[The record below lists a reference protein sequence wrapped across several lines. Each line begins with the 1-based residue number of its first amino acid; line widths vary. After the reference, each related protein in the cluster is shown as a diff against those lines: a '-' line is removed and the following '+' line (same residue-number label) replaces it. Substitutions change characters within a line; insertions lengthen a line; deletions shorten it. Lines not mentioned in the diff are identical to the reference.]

1 MEMIRNTVIGQEAE
15 VLVFVLLLL
24 LLSIT
29 RYSEET
35 RLTLFLRSFTNANLV
50 DQQLRQ
56 ERAFSRLAI
65 LSFVI
70 ILLST
75 SAFIALAFH
84 HFTLFLDFSF
94 LGLMLFVL
102 IGLILLTTARVA
114 LYAFIAWLF
123 ELDHLQQQH
132 SFHWLLNNFI
142 LSLFLIPA
150 SILISFAPP
159 LISTALVYAGL
170 LVMSVFYTIRV
181 LRLTSITHSSFH
193 VPVQYNFLYICAL
206 EILPPLLVITLIS
219 RQIGG

>member
-1 MEMIRNTVIGQEAE
+1 MIRNTVTGHEAE
-15 VLVFVLLLL
+15 VLIYVLLLL

-29 RYSEET
+29 RYSEES
-35 RLTLFLRSFTNANLV
+35 RLGLFLRSFTNANLV

-56 ERAFSRLAI
+56 ERAFSRLAL

-70 ILLST
+70 VLVST
-75 SAFIALAFH
+75 SAFVALTFH
-84 HFTLFLDFSF
+84 HFGLFSDFSF
-94 LGLMLFVL
+94 FGLTLFVL
-102 IGLILLTTARVA
+102 VGLILLTTARVA
-114 LYAFIAWLF
+114 LYAFTAWLF

-150 SILISFAPP
+150 SILISFAPS
-159 LISTALVYAGL
+159 LISTSLIYAGL
-170 LVMSVFYTIRV
+170 LVMSVFYGIRI
-181 LRLTSITHSSFH
+181 LRLASITHSSFH